1 MLTFF
6 HHALSALLLPNLTKM
21 CIFSFILFDTVRI
34 KGARCLFHL
43 SMLPIK
49 SVLFRNIYLVARES
63 ALQMAQI
70 QKKTCELNTVVV
82 E

>member
-6 HHALSALLLPNLTKM
+6 HHALSALLLLNLTKM
-21 CIFSFILFDTVRI
+21 CTFSFILFDTVSN

-70 QKKTCELNTVVV
+70 QKITCELNTVVV